1 MTILHDV
8 GGMSLLESI
17 NSYVSEG
24 EPINIPV
31 QPNTE
36 YVYSGDMRIGFL
48 SDLNSPGSP
57 ARSMEM
63 TSEPETIQAARMGT
77 NLIQEGNRLGVGD
90 VSSITVGTITLD
102 QLDPIAY
109 QSIRQ
114 PEVTPLTLTSEA
126 ILSAA
131 EATVQMPGMRISEE
145 GVEISRDG
153 TYVNLDN
160 ILSSTIN
167 DWPRTETTEREP
179 NFYGNRSGGRN
190 PFSHQNYTFSN
201 HPTFSSLFSS
211 KKTTAER
218 CSLMNLMLLEKSY
231 EEETLACIRY
241 LFDNE
246 IRSSYSDETLFTRRE
261 DNRPVYPP
269 FVNTNAG
276 IWNI

>member
-17 NSYVSEG
+17 NNYGLARED
-24 EPINIPV
+24 ILIPV

-36 YVYSGDMRIGFL
+36 YVSFGESVMGLGYLPEEAVPHS
-48 SDLNSPGSP
+48 LNL
-57 ARSMEM
+57 MD
-63 TSEPETIQAARMGT
+63 TVTEPQPHREER
-77 NLIQEGNRLGVGD
+77 RLGVGD
-90 VSSITVGTITLD
+90 VSNITVGTITLD

-114 PEVTPLTLTSEA
+114 PEFSPL
-126 ILSAA
+126 ILSSETTLNVA
-131 EATVQMPGMRISEE
+131 EPAVQMPGMRISED
-145 GVEISRDG
+145 GIEISRDG
-153 TYVNLDN
+153 AYVNLEN
-160 ILSSTIN
+160 ILSTATATIN

-179 NFYGNRSGGRN
+179 NFYGNRSGERN
-190 PFSHQNYTFSN
+190 PFFHQNYTFSNN

-218 CSLMNLMLLEKSY
+218 CSLMNLMLLEKNY

-246 IRSSYSDETLFTRRE
+246 IRSSHYDESIFTRRE
-261 DNRPVYPP
+261 ENRPVYSP
-269 FVNTNAG
+269 FINTNAG